1 MGEKTVSETQEIM
14 LWKRFEDG
22 ELGTPM
28 VEDYAREYERN
39 TLVNPDELAIKEHKI
54 TIEFS
59 YPLSVKVY
67 LEFEKEGGFT
77 NMDLLRCVY
86 EGYKKIYDEEEAQ
99 AGDPGIYDMLYNRRP
114 SHGKYGIWGHY
125 MNDLYLE
132 VINYNPEKRL
142 RTLDIGS

>member
-1 MGEKTVSETQEIM
+1 MSETQKIM

-28 VEDYAREYERN
+28 VEDYASEYERN
-39 TLVNPDELAIKEHKI
+39 TLVNPDELAIKEDKI

-67 LEFEKEGGFT
+67 FKFEKEGCFT
-77 NMDLLRCVY
+77 NMDLLRFVY
-86 EGYKKIYDEEEAQ
+86 EGYKKIYDEEEEEV
-99 AGDPGIYDMLYNRRP
+99 GDPGIYDKLYNRKP

-132 VINYNPEKRL
+132 IINYNPEKRL
-142 RTLDIGS
+142 CTLDIGS

>member
-1 MGEKTVSETQEIM
+1 MSETQKIM
-14 LWKRFEDG
+14 LWNRFEDG

-28 VEDYAREYERN
+28 VEDYASEYERN
-39 TLVNPDELAIKEHKI
+39 TLVNPDELAIKEDKI

-67 LEFEKEGGFT
+67 FKFEKEGGFT
-77 NMDLLRCVY
+77 NMDLLRFVY
-86 EGYKKIYDEEEAQ
+86 EGYKKIYDEEEEEV
-99 AGDPGIYDMLYNRRP
+99 GDPGIYDKLYNRKP

-132 VINYNPEKRL
+132 IINYNPEKRL
-142 RTLDIGS
+142 CTLDIGS